1 VPSISDG
8 LFAGRAG
15 IQSHGTAISVLADNI
30 ANQNTVGFKQSRADF
45 VDLLAGTI
53 GGGSGAGST
62 GSGSAVVSI
71 TPNLIQGSFESTGR
85 GLDAGVDGNGMF
97 IVNDPNTGQRFY
109 TRAGNFQV
117 DPEGNLLD
125 QNGFGVQGFPANG
138 GGGLEA
144 LNVNVQATGD
154 VDTSAITITG
164 NLDPG
169 QPDDVSPQVATP
181 IAGFVT
187 VPNPAGGIEVAGQTF
202 ATLSDQA
209 DFQTSVDVFDSLG
222 ASHTVTTFFYHSTLG
237 DASVPQNSVWTV
249 QSVVDGAEINGGT
262 AGVPFQIGSAQIE
275 FGSNG
280 LRTNPPIAPAF
291 DMQANPAWSSGA
303 AAGDIGFNFNP
314 FTQFAS
320 PSNIGSISQNG
331 TGSGSVVGFSIGDD
345 GTLSAQ
351 LDNGEVAT
359 IGTIALAIFAN
370 TEGLARLG
378 NSLFAETSNSGEA
391 VIGQPDT
398 GTFGRL
404 ESGALEL
411 SNSDIAS
418 DFIKLI
424 SLQRGFQGSSRVITN
439 IDDLLNEII
448 NLA

>member
-1 VPSISDG
+1 MPSISDG

-53 GGGSGAGST
+53 GGGGGAGST
-62 GSGSAVVSI
+62 GSGSSVVGI
-71 TPNLIQGSFESTGR
+71 TPNLKQGSFEFTGR
-85 GLDAGVDGNGMF
+85 GLDAGIDGNGLF
-97 IVNDPNTGQRFY
+97 IVNDPNTNQRFY

-117 DPEGNLLD
+117 DPSGNLLD
-125 QNGFGVQGFPANG
+125 QNGFGVLGFPANG
-138 GGGLEA
+138 AGGLEA
-144 LNVNVQATGD
+144 LNVNIQATGD
-154 VDTSAITITG
+154 VDSGNVTITG
-164 NLDPG
+164 NLD
-169 QPDDVSPQVATP
+169 ATSELRP
-181 IAGFVT
+181 TPGFVNAVDGT
-187 VPNPAGGIEVAGQTF
+187 AVAGQTF
-202 ATLSDQA
+202 ATLGAQA
-209 DFQTSVDVFDSLG
+209 NFQTSVDVFDSIG
-222 ASHTVTTFFYHSTLG
+222 ASHTVTLFYYHSTLG

-249 QSVVDGAEINGGT
+249 QAVVDGSEVTGGT
-262 AGVPFQIGSAQIE
+262 AGQPFQIGSQTIE

-280 LRTNPPIAPAF
+280 LRTAPPIAPAADF
-291 DMQANPAWSSGA
+291 TATPAWSSGA
-303 AAGDIGFNFNP
+303 AAGAINFTLAP
-314 FTQFAS
+314 YTQFAS
-320 PSNIGSISQNG
+320 PSNVGSIAQDG
-331 TGSGSVVGFSIGDD
+331 TGSGSVVGFNFSDD

-359 IGTIALAIFAN
+359 IGTVALAIFAN

-378 NSLFAETSNSGEA
+378 NSLFAETSDAGEA

-411 SNSDIAS
+411 SNADIAA